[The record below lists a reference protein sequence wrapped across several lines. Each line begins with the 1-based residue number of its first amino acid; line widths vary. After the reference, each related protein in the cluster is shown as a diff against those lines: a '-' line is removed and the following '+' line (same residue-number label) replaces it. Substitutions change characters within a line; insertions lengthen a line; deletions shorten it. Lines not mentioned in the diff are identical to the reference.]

1 MGKWKI
7 FEAASV
13 SAAVIAGW
21 NIEKIKGYG
30 IKIFATKSRRL
41 F

>member
-1 MGKWKI
+1 MGKWKIFDI

-30 IKIFATKSRRL
+30 IKIFAH
-41 F
+41 